1 VNIRFC
7 KDRELSDKILQAS
20 ELLETYV
27 GKTFG
32 PSGQTV
38 LLVDP
43 RETDRAVI
51 TKDGVTVAKFL
62 ESDDP
67 EINTALKI
75 LKQSSIET
83 VKRAGDGTTTA
94 VILTDAILKGCHKAL
109 VRGEINVNRLKKELI
124 DTTAL
129 LELLIESNKH
139 DIQNK
144 QDIKSI
150 ALTSTNG
157 DEDLSIVISE
167 VVDNVG
173 RNGLIQIYPSSSNQ
187 TSIEY
192 VEGYSMNSGFLE
204 PVFANVREKNLAS
217 YDNPLILITDMVI
230 EDLDEWNHFLALID
244 RESRPIVVVADDFR
258 GGALASAR
266 YMSQK
271 GLPVCLLKPPSH
283 GIERK
288 EILKDLAIMVGG
300 EFLSPS
306 KGNRLSETKLS
317 DLGSCRRFEAALN
330 KSTFFECSGEVDKV
344 LERINQLESAIK
356 QTHIDSERAKYQL
369 RITSLSA
376 STANILVGAMTESE
390 FFEKKHRLEDGL
402 EAVRCAREG
411 GILPGGGVFLYL
423 LSESLE
429 GKSEGER
436 VLKKALKAP
445 FEKLCS
451 NAGESPVYYSK
462 MIIELNKEVNLK
474 NLIGFDFSG
483 PTPEKVN
490 LIESYIID
498 PKEVT
503 LMALKNSVSAAS
515 TLMTVGGSVVKI

>member
-1 VNIRFC
+1 MSIRFS
-7 KDRELSDKILQAS
+7 KDRELSDKVLQAS

-38 LLVDP
+38 ILVDP
-43 RETDRAVI
+43 RESDKAVI

-67 EINTALKI
+67 EINTALKV

-94 VILTDAILKGCHKAL
+94 VILTDAVLKGCHKAL
-109 VRGEINVNRLKKELI
+109 SAGDVNVNRLKKELNDAMGHI
-124 DTTAL
+124 
-129 LELLIESNKH
+129 ELIIESNKH
-139 DIQNK
+139 DIKNK
-144 QDIKSI
+144 QDIKSV

-157 DEDLSIVISE
+157 DEDLSTVIAE

-173 RNGLIQIYPSSSNQ
+173 RNGLIQIYPSSSNK

-192 VEGYSMNSGFLE
+192 VEGYSINSGFWE
-204 PVFANVREKNLAS
+204 PVFANLRDKNLAS
-217 YDNPLILITDMVI
+217 YNNPLVLVTDMVI
-230 EDLDEWNHFLALID
+230 EDIDEWNHFLALID
-244 RESRPIVVVADDFR
+244 REGRPVIVFADDFR

-266 YMSQK
+266 FMAQK

-288 EILKDLAIMVGG
+288 EILKDAAIMLGG
-300 EFLSPS
+300 EFISAS
-306 KGNRLSETKLS
+306 KGDKLSEVKLT
-317 DLGSCRRFEAALN
+317 DLGSCRRFEASLN
-330 KSTFFECSGEVDKV
+330 KATFFECLGSPEDV
-344 LERINQLESAIK
+344 LGRINQLEAAIK
-356 QTHIDSERAKYQL
+356 QTHIDTERAKYQL

-376 STANILVGAMTESE
+376 STANILIGAMTEPE
-390 FFEKKHRLEDGL
+390 FYEKKHRLEDGL

-411 GILPGGGVFLYL
+411 GLLPGGGVFLYL
-423 LSESLE
+423 LSERLE
-429 GKSEGER
+429 GESEGEKI
-436 VLKKALKAP
+436 LKKALKAP
-445 FEKLCS
+445 FEKLCR
-451 NAGESPVYYSK
+451 NAGESEVYYSK
-462 MIIELNKEVNLK
+462 LIMELNVDRELK
-474 NLIGFDFSG
+474 NIIGFDFSG
-483 PTPEKVN
+483 PLPKEVV
-490 LIESYIID
+490 LMEAYIID

-515 TLMTVGGSVVKI
+515 TLMTVGGSIIKN